1 MIRRPPRSTRTD
13 KLCPYTTLCR
23 SPGFRL
29 FSRKARRAARVDHK
43 LRLAV
48 QIGADIGQRADVPAF
63 GHGGKAAARALGG
76 AGFQRT
82 AFGAPIADAAIEDR
96 RIVEGDKPQPEPP
109 PSRNGVRGTV
119 PEPNIKRT
127 SGGGGK
133 R

>member
-1 MIRRPPRSTRTD
+1 MAGREAG
-13 KLCPYTTLCR
+13 
-23 SPGFRL
+23 PGFRL

-82 AFGAPIADAAIEDR
+82 AFGAPRSEENTSELQSLM
-96 RIVEGDKPQPEPP
+96 RISYAVFCLKKKKKKTFRKKE
-109 PSRNGVRGTV
+109 
-119 PEPNIKRT
+119 IIY
-127 SGGGGK
+127 
-133 R
+133 

>member
-1 MIRRPPRSTRTD
+1 MIRRPPSATLPDT
-13 KLCPYTTLCR
+13 LFPYTTLFR
-23 SPGFRL
+23 SVRVQQLAIGQVDRAGYMAGREAGPGFRL

-82 AFGAPIADAAIEDR
+82 AFGAPIDR
-96 RIVEGDKPQPEPP
+96 KSTRLN
-109 PSRNGVRGTV
+109 S
-119 PEPNIKRT
+119 
-127 SGGGGK
+127 SH
-133 R
+133 

>member
-1 MIRRPPRSTRTD
+1 MAGREAGP
-13 KLCPYTTLCR
+13 C
-23 SPGFRL
+23 FRL

-96 RIVEGDKPQPEPP
+96 RIVEAEMQIGRATSELQSLMRISSAVFCLHKQKSPP
-109 PSRNGVRGTV
+109 YTKDSKT
-119 PEPNIKRT
+119 
-127 SGGGGK
+127 
-133 R
+133 